1 MDRYRARALLPH
13 ARIVKAFL
21 PTYEPILTNAASAVN
36 AALRH
41 QWQVPDQRRIL
52 LFFGF
57 VRPYKGLEYLIQA
70 LAQVRQQLDVH
81 LLVVGEIW
89 GSPAYYQRYAAEF
102 GVTEAITFV
111 DRYVSNEELPAIF
124 STADVVVLP
133 YVSATQS
140 AVVQLA
146 FGFGKPVITTNVG
159 GLPEVVQDGV
169 TGLIVPP
176 QDAHALAQ
184 AIVRYFQDDLAP
196 CLTANVQASAT
207 ERAES
212 WPRLVSIITDLAHE
226 LNRR

>member
-1 MDRYRARALLPH
+1 MLPQ

-21 PTYEPILTNAASAVN
+21 PTYEPVSQEAKAATT
-36 AALRH
+36 AALRD
-41 QWQVPDQRRIL
+41 QWRLLDRRRVL

-70 LAQVRQQLDVH
+70 LAQVRHQLDVH

-89 GSPAYYQRYAAEF
+89 GSQAYYERYAAEF
-102 GVTEAITFV
+102 GVTDAVTFV
-111 DRYVSNEELPAIF
+111 NRYVPNEELPAIF
-124 STADVVVLP
+124 SAADVVVLP
-133 YVSATQS
+133 YISATQS

-159 GLPEVVQDGV
+159 GLPEVVKDGM

-176 QDAHALAQ
+176 QDATALAQ
-184 AIVRYFQDDLAP
+184 AIVRYFQDDLAT
-196 CLTANVQASAT
+196 CLAARVQAEAA

-212 WPRLVSIITDLAHE
+212 WPRLVRIITDLARE
-226 LNRR
+226 LNEK